1 MAEVGNVC
9 PLGNVVAALLDVE
22 AGVAVA
28 VEDGVVDDEVNGVE
42 GFTMLVA
49 DGARSIELGVVV
61 SELDVSDVD
70 ALGHGVAD
78 ALGNGNDDGVVE
90 EALDNVKGA
99 RETGQTASDITP
111 GLGFGI
117 PPGLPVGV
125 GVRGRCRGRNC

>member
-9 PLGNVVAALLDVE
+9 PLGNVVAAPFDVE

-78 ALGNGNDDGVVE
+78 ALGDGNDDGVVVE
-90 EALDNVKGA
+90 EALGTMSS
-99 RETGQTASDITP
+99 RRP
-111 GLGFGI
+111 
-117 PPGLPVGV
+117 
-125 GVRGRCRGRNC
+125 

>member
-49 DGARSIELGVVV
+49 DGARSI
-61 SELDVSDVD
+61 
-70 ALGHGVAD
+70 ARRRRQ
-78 ALGNGNDDGVVE
+78 
-90 EALDNVKGA
+90 GA
-99 RETGQTASDITP
+99 
-111 GLGFGI
+111 
-117 PPGLPVGV
+117 
-125 GVRGRCRGRNC
+125 